1 MRLRRILR
9 RPWTAAAARVMGTLT
24 GVRTQA
30 PVAALTFDDGPDPQS
45 TPKFVG
51 LLREYGARATFFMV
65 GEAARRYPEV
75 VAEVVRGGHTIG
87 SHSWDH
93 PSFALASREE
103 RRAQLR
109 SWEAALRP
117 YGARLF
123 RPPYGQLGL
132 GARLDLM
139 RAGYTVVGWSAD
151 VGDWRE
157 RDAAKMTAGLL
168 EKIVP
173 GCIVVLHDA
182 IYRPLL
188 AESLPDR
195 TPLLQALEEA
205 LKRLAGRF
213 SFVTVP
219 ELLRAGRPRWEY
231 WDRRPTRAF
240 METYRLRTGA
250 RPPGRVPLPR

>member
-1 MRLRRILR
+1 MKLPRILR
-9 RPWTAAAARVMGTLT
+9 RPLTMAAARMMGTLT
-24 GVRTQA
+24 CVETQA

-45 TPKFVG
+45 TPKFLG
-51 LLREYGARATFFMV
+51 LLRDYGARATFFMV

-75 VAEVVRGGHTIG
+75 VAEVARGGHTIG

-93 PSFALASREE
+93 PSFALTSREE

-117 YGARLF
+117 HGARLF

-139 RAGYTVVGWSAD
+139 WAGYTVVGWSVD

-157 RDAAKMTAGLL
+157 QDATKMTAGLL

-182 IYRPLL
+182 IYLPLL

-195 TPLLQALEEA
+195 TPLLRALEEA
-205 LKRLAGRF
+205 LKHLAGRF
-213 SFVTVP
+213 RFVTVP
-219 ELLRAGRPRWEY
+219 ELLRLGRPHWEY
-231 WDRRPTRAF
+231 WDKRPTRAF
-240 METYRLRTGA
+240 IETYRLRMGA
-250 RPPGRVPLPR
+250 SLPARAPLP